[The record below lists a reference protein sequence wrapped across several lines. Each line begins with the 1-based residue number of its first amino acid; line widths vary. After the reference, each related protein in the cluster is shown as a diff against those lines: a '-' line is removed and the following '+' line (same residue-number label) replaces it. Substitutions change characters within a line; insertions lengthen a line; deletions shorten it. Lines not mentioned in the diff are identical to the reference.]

1 MEIQSLDFIELIK
14 SRKSIRNFVFKKLS
28 QQVIKE
34 ILECGRFSFDENI
47 NQPWRVNVVTH
58 PTVKMMLAEI
68 SPKYIDIYETTS
80 CCLVVFL
87 DLERSENREGD
98 ILAIGAFVENILLA
112 VHASPEIGAVWMGID
127 VDKKE
132 KINEIFK
139 LSTNNFELIGI
150 IAIGAIDEEIEQLKN
165 KKPKQRRTVEEFTD
179 WF

>member
-1 MEIQSLDFIELIK
+1 MEIQTSNFLDLIK
-14 SRKSIRNFVFKKLS
+14 SRKSVRYFVFKKLT

-34 ILECGRFSFDENI
+34 ILECGVFSLDETS
-47 NQPWRVNVVTH
+47 NQPYRVNVVTH

-68 SPKYIDIYETTS
+68 SPQYIDIYETTS

-139 LSTNNFELIGI
+139 LSTKNFELIGI
-150 IAIGAIDEEIEQLKN
+150 IAIGAIDKEMEQFKN
-165 KKPKQRRTVEEFTD
+165 KKPKKRRTVEEFTD

>member
-1 MEIQSLDFIELIK
+1 MEIQSLDLIELIK

-68 SPKYIDIYETTS
+68 SPEYTDIYETTS
-80 CCLVVFL
+80 CCLIVFL
-87 DLERSENREGD
+87 DLERSHNRESD

-132 KINEIFK
+132 KISEIFK
-139 LSTNNFELIGI
+139 LSTKNFEMIGI
-150 IAIGAIDEEIEQLKN
+150 IAIGAIDEEVDQLKS
-165 KKPKQRRTVEEFTD
+165 KKPKQRRTVEEFSD

>member
-1 MEIQSLDFIELIK
+1 MEIQSLDLIELIK

-47 NQPWRVNVVTH
+47 NHPWRVNVVTH

-68 SPKYIDIYETTS
+68 SPEYTDIYETTS
-80 CCLVVFL
+80 CCLIVFL
-87 DLERSENREGD
+87 DLERSHNRESD

-139 LSTNNFELIGI
+139 LSTKNFEMIGI
-150 IAIGAIDEEIEQLKN
+150 IAIGAIDEEVDQLKS
-165 KKPKQRRTVEEFTD
+165 KKLKQRRTVEEFTD